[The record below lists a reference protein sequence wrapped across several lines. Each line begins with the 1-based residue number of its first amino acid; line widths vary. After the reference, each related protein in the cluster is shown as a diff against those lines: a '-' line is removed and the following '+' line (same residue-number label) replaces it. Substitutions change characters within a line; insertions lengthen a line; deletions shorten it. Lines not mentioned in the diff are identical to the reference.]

1 MGAGGM
7 RTHAIASARS
17 CAASPHALAERVLVA
32 LITAAVGD
40 LTSGELPEEL
50 AGCRG
55 RADLATLMFVL
66 SAISPEKMDAAA
78 AAVAT
83 GLREGGLLLL
93 R

>member
-1 MGAGGM
+1 M
-7 RTHAIASARS
+7 
-17 CAASPHALAERVLVA
+17 
-32 LITAAVGD
+32 
-40 LTSGELPEEL
+40 TSGELPEEL